1 MKSDGRLDATDN
13 TSFTVF
19 AGIAVLIGAIA
30 ASRDVRRYDS
40 IIMKVLGGTRG
51 QILAAQALEYALIAL
66 VLAVLALAV
75 GSAAAYYVIVGIF
88 EFTWAPHWPTV
99 MLTLGTGCLLTLAI
113 GLLGSLP
120 LMSVRPAMALRIS

>member
-1 MKSDGRLDATDN
+1 
-13 TSFTVF
+13 
-19 AGIAVLIGAIA
+19 
-30 ASRDVRRYDS
+30 
-40 IIMKVLGGTRG
+40 MKVLGGTRG
-51 QILAAQALEYALIAL
+51 QILAAQALEYVLIAL

-88 EFTWAPHWPTV
+88 EFTWVPHWPTV